1 MRITDVK
8 TGEIY
13 YDSSGKEEVF
23 VTNKFWK
30 ALLAKEIKYSFA
42 NKDEDIVDDE
52 IRTFEVEA
60 DDFETIFLQ
69 FAFSEI
75 GKAIIAGKMP
85 IDTVG

>member
-13 YDSSGKEEVF
+13 YDSLGKEEVF

-30 ALLAKEIKYSFA
+30 ALLAKEVKYFFA
-42 NKDEDIVDDE
+42 NKGEDIIDDG
-52 IRTFEVEA
+52 IRIFETGA
-60 DDFETIFLQ
+60 DDFETVFLQ

-75 GKAIIAGKMP
+75 GKAVIDGKMP